1 MEARKFVDCRAFP
14 SESDCSLK
22 ISGREHEVL
31 TAAVQHAVTAH
42 GHVETSELRASLRDA
57 LQDEPAV

>member
-1 MEARKFVDCRAFP
+1 MDDRKYVDCREYP
-14 SESDCSLK
+14 SESNCSLM

-42 GHVETSELRASLRDA
+42 GHVETPELRASLRGA
-57 LQDEPAV
+57 LRDERAV